1 MATITT
7 RATAAVPVTGTR
19 PPLWRRIPIGL
30 LFVLPFLLF
39 YAAFLIWPTL
49 SAFGLSFFNESL
61 TGTRGEPAGLRNWTE
76 MLGDSAMWSA
86 LGNTLYFT
94 LLSTPP
100 LVLVGL
106 VMALL
111 TNRVMPL
118 RWLWR
123 LSFFM
128 PFLLPASVMALIWI
142 WIYQPGFGLLNA
154 GLTAIGLPEAGWLS
168 DPSLA
173 MVSVVIAT
181 LWWTAGFNFLLYLA
195 ALQQIPEHL
204 YEAASIDGAGWWHR
218 LWSITLPL
226 LKRTTGLV
234 IVLQLLASLRIFDQ
248 VYLIYNGS
256 GGPGFSARPVL
267 EYVYDTAFTSF
278 RFGYASAISS
288 FFFVL
293 IVVVSVTQLKLF
305 PSRREDER

>member
-7 RATAAVPVTGTR
+7 EAPAAVPVAATR
-19 PPLWRRIPIGL
+19 APLWRRAPAGL

-39 YAAFLIWPTL
+39 YLAFLVWPTL
-49 SAFGLSFFNESL
+49 SAFVLSFFNESL
-61 TGTRGEPAGLRNWTE
+61 TGTRGELVGLRNWTE
-76 MLGDSAMWSA
+76 MLGDAAMWSA

-94 LLSTPP
+94 ALSTPA
-100 LVLVGL
+100 LVLTGL

-111 TNRVMPL
+111 TNRVMPM

-128 PFLLPASVMALIWI
+128 PFLLPASVMALIWV

-154 GLTAIGLPEAGWLS
+154 ALTSVGLSEQGWLS
-168 DPSLA
+168 DPSVA
-173 MVSVVIAT
+173 MISVVIAT

-195 ALQQIPEHL
+195 ALQQIPQHL
-204 YEAASIDGAGWWHR
+204 YEAASIDGAGWWQR

-234 IVLQLLASLRIFDQ
+234 IVLQLLASLRLFDQ
-248 VYLIYNGS
+248 AYLIYIGS
-256 GGPGFSARPVL
+256 GGPAFSARPIL

-293 IVVVSVTQLKLF
+293 IVVVSVAQLKLF
-305 PSRREDER
+305 PSRREDAR

>member
-1 MATITT
+1 MATITQQAPAAIP
-7 RATAAVPVTGTR
+7 ATVTK
-19 PPLWRRIPIGL
+19 PPLWRRIPTGL
-30 LFVLPFLLF
+30 LFVLPFLVF
-39 YAAFLIWPTL
+39 YVAFLVWPTL

-61 TGTRGEPAGLRNWTE
+61 TGLRGELVGLGNWTA

-100 LVLVGL
+100 LVLIGL

-111 TNRVMPL
+111 TNRAMPL
-118 RWLWR
+118 QRLWR
-123 LSFFM
+123 LSFFV
-128 PFLLPASVMALIWI
+128 PFLLPASVVTLIWI
-142 WIYQPGFGLLNA
+142 WIYQPGFGLLNGA
-154 GLTAIGLPEAGWLS
+154 LTSMGLSETGWLS

-173 MVSVVIAT
+173 MLSVVIAT
-181 LWWTAGFNFLLYLA
+181 VWWTVGFNFLLYLA

-204 YEAASIDGAGWWHR
+204 YEAASIDGAGWWNR

-226 LKRTTGLV
+226 LKRTTGLI

-248 VYLIYNGS
+248 AYLLYYGS
-256 GGPGFSARPVL
+256 GGPAFSARPIL

-293 IVVVSVTQLKLF
+293 IVVVSVAQLKLF
-305 PSRREDER
+305 PSRREDHR

>member
-7 RATAAVPVTGTR
+7 QAPAAVPVTEAR
-19 PPLWRRIPIGL
+19 PALWRRVPTGV
-30 LFVLPFLLF
+30 LFTLPFLLF
-39 YAAFLIWPTL
+39 YAAFLIWPTI

-61 TGTRGEPAGLRNWTE
+61 TGTRGELVGLRNWTE
-76 MLGDSAMWSA
+76 MLGDAAMWSA

-94 LLSTPP
+94 VLSTPP
-100 LVLVGL
+100 LVLLGL

-128 PFLLPASVMALIWI
+128 PFLLPASVMSLIWL
-142 WIYQPGFGLLNA
+142 WLYQPGFGLLNGA
-154 GLTAIGLPEAGWLS
+154 LTSLGISEVGWLS

-173 MVSVVIAT
+173 MISVVIAT
-181 LWWTAGFNFLLYLA
+181 LWWTVGFNFLLYLA
-195 ALQQIPEHL
+195 ALQQIPEQL
-204 YEAASIDGAGWWHR
+204 YEAASIDGAGWWQR
-218 LWSITLPL
+218 LWSITLPML
-226 LKRTTGLV
+226 GRTTGLV
-234 IVLQLLASLRIFDQ
+234 IVLQLLASLRLFDQ
-248 VYLIYNGS
+248 AYLIYQGS
-256 GGPGFSARPVL
+256 GGPAFSARPVL